1 MYVSVGSHIVNYNE
15 KEKSLEKENFSC
27 STNGWSTKTPIKQS
41 KKGLDLLYLIPTTTI
56 LTFPDHFFHHF
67 PSLLAEGLSPS
78 CPFIDQYYE
87 IKDKLINDKS
97 VTFPWRVTLL
107 MHVFS

>member
-1 MYVSVGSHIVNYNE
+1 MNVSVGSHIVNYNE
-15 KEKSLEKENFSC
+15 KEKSLKKENFSC
-27 STNGWSTKTPIKQS
+27 STNGWSTKALIKQS

-56 LTFPDHFFHHF
+56 LTFLDQFFHHF
-67 PSLLAEGLSPS
+67 SSLLAEVLSPS

-97 VTFPWRVTLL
+97 VPFP
-107 MHVFS
+107 